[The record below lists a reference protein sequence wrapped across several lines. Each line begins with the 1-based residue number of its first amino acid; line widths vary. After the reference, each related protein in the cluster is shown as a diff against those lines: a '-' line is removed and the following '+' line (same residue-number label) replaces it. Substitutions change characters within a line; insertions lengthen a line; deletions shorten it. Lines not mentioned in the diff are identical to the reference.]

1 MDLLAQPDM
10 HPTWVMLLLD
20 QEPLCRMV
28 RETREERRDRER
40 RDILNARRNL
50 EQRYDEDR

>member
-1 MDLLAQPDM
+1 M

-28 RETREERRDRER
+28 RETREERRDREQ